1 VLAGTGVGAQ
11 LYNRPVA
18 GKTGTTENHADA
30 WFCGFTPQ
38 LETTVWVGYPRAEI
52 PMESV
57 HGISVAGGTFP
68 ATIWQR
74 FMSRALVNAR
84 VLEWAEPKHW
94 PVYKT
99 WDGQWQYSGAG
110 YDSSSSSSSGSYS
123 PPAATTTT
131 AKPSAPPPTHTSAPP
146 PAQHTVSEPPPAPPP
161 TAPPPAEPPLP
172 PEIP

>member
-1 VLAGTGVGAQ
+1 
-11 LYNRPVA
+11 
-18 GKTGTTENHADA
+18 
-30 WFCGFTPQ
+30 
-38 LETTVWVGYPRAEI
+38 
-52 PMESV
+52 MESV

-74 FMSRALVNAR
+74 FMSKALANAK

-110 YDSSSSSSSGSYS
+110 YDSSSSSGSYS

-131 AKPSAPPPTHTSAPP
+131 AKPSAPPPAHTSAPP
-146 PAQHTVSEPPPAPPP
+146 PAQHTVSEPPPAPPA
-161 TAPPPAEPPLP
+161 TEPPPAEPPLP